1 MKIRKADKFSTEEL
15 REVITSSNTQ
25 TEVLK
30 KLGYANLKSSYYL
43 EEAIYNKGL
52 KAEFD
57 ALKER
62 SALLS
67 KNNAKQINS
76 QQVSNEEIFKENSPC
91 ERIVVRRRVLRDNL
105 IEYKCAECGITEYN
119 GKPISLQLDHINGVS
134 NDHRLENLRWLCPN
148 CHSQTETYAGKN
160 VKTNKTK
167 KVEKELRK
175 AEKEKVKEERIAF
188 LNSLDTTK
196 FGWVEKAAKEFG
208 VSHTQVKRWITH
220 NYPELI
226 FYTRKK

>member
-76 QQVSNEEIFKENSPC
+76 QQVSNEEILKENSPC
-91 ERIVVRRRVLRDNL
+91 ERSVVRRRVLRDNL

-160 VKTNKTK
+160 VKINKTK
-167 KVEKELRK
+167 KAEKELRK
-175 AEKEKVKEERIAF
+175 AEKEKVKKERIAF
-188 LNSLDTTK
+188 LDSLDTTK

-208 VSHTQVKRWITH
+208 TSHTQVKRWVTH